1 MGFKES
7 YNQRVGLMTVLGGYI
22 KAVIDDQGL
31 EKAVEYAKKSAHI
44 NCDVMMKDYVAP
56 DTYLSPLEAR
66 DRLRKGN
73 PRVGIDGAVDL
84 VGNEVISSN
93 GRCAFYDGWS
103 AAGLKPLEIEQICG
117 VRFEVYGER
126 IWQAQNPN
134 IEPELRQF
142 KDDSEGLCLE
152 VLKFKE

>member
-1 MGFKES
+1 MSFEES
-7 YNQRVGLMTVLGGYI
+7 YNKRVGLMAVFGGYI

-31 EKAVEYAKKSAHI
+31 EKAVEYARKSAHI
-44 NCDVMMKDYVAP
+44 DCDVMMKDYVAP
-56 DTYLSPLEAR
+56 DTYLTPLEAR

-73 PRVGIDGAVDL
+73 PGSGIDGTVECI
-84 VGNEVISSN
+84 GNEVISSN
-93 GRCAFYDGWS
+93 GKCVYYDGWV
-103 AAGLKPLEIEQICG
+103 AAGITPDEVEKLCG

-126 IWQAQNPN
+126 IWQAQNPS

-142 KDDSEGLCLE
+142 KNDSDGLCLE